1 MFPASDRIANAAFMV
16 FIIFPSF
23 LDGERTLPTRLKSGS
38 EIPRGKIF
46 FSFCRGRNFLV
57 SKPVMYV
64 KNWVDGGREESA
76 APKIHTG
83 GKFLQSVDKTGLIDS
98 PQARA

>member
-1 MFPASDRIANAAFMV
+1 MV
-16 FIIFPSF
+16 FIIFCSF
-23 LDGERTLPTRLKSGS
+23 LAGERPLPTRLKSGS

-46 FSFCRGRNFLV
+46 FLCRGRNFLV

-76 APKIHTG
+76 APRIHIG
-83 GKFLQSVDKTGLIDS
+83 GKFLQSVSKTGLIDS

>member
-23 LDGERTLPTRLKSGS
+23 LAGERPLPTRLKSDS
-38 EIPRGKIF
+38 EIPRGENLF
-46 FSFCRGRNFLV
+46 PFCRGRNFLV
-57 SKPVMYV
+57 IKPVMYV
-64 KNWVDGGREESA
+64 KNWMDVGREELA

-83 GKFLQSVDKTGLIDS
+83 GKLRQ
-98 PQARA
+98 